1 MNSAAVSPARR
12 ANTAFI
18 SHTRVQHAVN
28 LFMIDDVPQNEVGQ
42 LRHERPEP
50 GVLLQQ

>member
-1 MNSAAVSPARR
+1 MNSAAVACAT

-18 SHTRVQHAVN
+18 SHTRVQYAVN
-28 LFMIDDVPQNEVGQ
+28 LFMIDDVSQNEVGQ
-42 LRHERPEP
+42 LRHERPQP